1 MGVCV
6 DELQWGL
13 CAELMSVKPHP
24 PSTSPQSTHRSTRTH
39 THARTHT
46 QTDRQTEADT
56 QAERDRE
63 SAEQTRIVVDLASI
77 DKVRNAN
84 LNHRLII
91 EDIQLG
97 QRKPSSRHDTIR
109 NQRVLIQLAQCRFP
123 RLAISN
129 DKILTYFSNKIYGSN
144 FIKHHWETVMVWNY
158 QNADCSFSKKNYCVI
173 EWGYLWL
180 RPVDLS
186 WVLAELEI
194 SVLNWSS
201 AKTLVVLANWS

>member
-1 MGVCV
+1 MHT
-6 DELQWGL
+6 
-13 CAELMSVKPHP
+13 HP
-24 PSTSPQSTHRSTRTH
+24 PPPHTH
-39 THARTHT
+39 TDR
-46 QTDRQTEADT
+46 QTDRQTDT

-97 QRKPSSRHDTIR
+97 QRKPSSRHDTIC

-144 FIKHHWETVMVWNY
+144 FIKHHWETVMV
-158 QNADCSFSKKNYCVI
+158 
-173 EWGYLWL
+173 
-180 RPVDLS
+180 
-186 WVLAELEI
+186 
-194 SVLNWSS
+194 
-201 AKTLVVLANWS
+201 